1 MNEHILFTSRLA
13 VEATQ
18 QIEEEYQ
25 TLKRDK
31 NQILLQTKDASNKSL
46 EQMKQLKVINKSLDD
61 LIVNY
66 KVQAP
71 YTGSWKS
78 DEALNEINNFK
89 SKLRSINL
97 EVESYDL
104 KDRYV

>member
-1 MNEHILFTSRLA
+1 MNDQILYNFRLA

>member
-1 MNEHILFTSRLA
+1 MNQHILFNSRLA